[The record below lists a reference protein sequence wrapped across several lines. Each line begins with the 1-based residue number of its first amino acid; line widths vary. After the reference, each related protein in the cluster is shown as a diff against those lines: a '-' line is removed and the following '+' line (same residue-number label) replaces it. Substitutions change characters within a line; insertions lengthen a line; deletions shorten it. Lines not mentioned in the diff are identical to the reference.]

1 VSLDRKRWA
10 LLAADL
16 KFSQLDIARKQAD
29 TWRTG
34 LATLTTLLTGV
45 LVVRGRDDVSTLTRP
60 FQIVVAALLGL
71 ALILLLWAT
80 MWVSRALAGPPGE
93 EILLTGEG
101 LEQWTSGEVRKI
113 STALRWV
120 PIMAAASV
128 IVLAAAVALTW
139 FAPAAQGAPTRL
151 VQVSETGGQI
161 TCGTFIGETQH
172 QVILAAPAATVAAP
186 GARATPD
193 ARATSIDGSD
203 TAASGRAA
211 LATYLPLTTYLPL
224 ASVLAIIPVTTCG

>member
-1 VSLDRKRWA
+1 MSLDRKRWA

-60 FQIVVAALLGL
+60 SQIVVAALLGL

-80 MWVSRALAGPPGE
+80 IWVSRALAGPPGE

-120 PIMAAASV
+120 PGMAAASV
-128 IVLAAAVALTW
+128 IAVAAAVGVTW
-139 FAPAAQGAPTRL
+139 FGPAAAGTPAPL
-151 VQVSETGGQI
+151 VQVSQTDGQT

-172 QVILAAPAATVAAP
+172 QLILTAPAATAPVAASTP
-186 GARATPD
+186 AAATTP
-193 ARATSIDGSD
+193 AVLATSAYNSD
-203 TAASGRAA
+203 TTASGRTA
-211 LATYLPLTTYLPL
+211 LTSYLPV
-224 ASVLAIIPVTTCG
+224 ASVLAIIPVATCG

>member
-60 FQIVVAALLGL
+60 FQIVVAALLGV

-80 MWVSRALAGPPGE
+80 MWLSRALAGPPGE

-101 LEQWTSGEVRKI
+101 LEQWTGGEVRKI
-113 STALRWV
+113 SKALRWV
-120 PIMAAASV
+120 PGLAAASV
-128 IVLAAAVALTW
+128 IAVAAAVGLTW
-139 FAPAAQGAPTRL
+139 FAPAAQGTSAPL
-151 VQVSETGGQI
+151 VQVSETDGQT
-161 TCGTFIGETQH
+161 TCGTFVGEIRH
-172 QVILAAPAATVAAP
+172 EMILTAPPT
-186 GARATPD
+186 TP
-193 ARATSIDGSD
+193 
-203 TAASGRAA
+203 AA
-211 LATYLPLTTYLPL
+211 LATYLPVT
-224 ASVLAIIPVTTCG
+224 SVLTVTPVTTCG

>member
-1 VSLDRKRWA
+1 MSPDSKRWA

-93 EILLTGEG
+93 EILLTPEG
-101 LEQWTSGEVRKI
+101 LEEWTGGEVRKI

-120 PIMAAASV
+120 PGLAAASV
-128 IVLAAAVALTW
+128 IAVAVAVAITW
-139 FAPAAQGAPTRL
+139 FAPAQNPATTPL
-151 VQVSETGGQI
+151 VQVTETTGQACGGL
-161 TCGTFIGETQH
+161 IGETSH
-172 QVILAAPAATVAAP
+172 EVILTAPATLIP
-186 GARATPD
+186 L
-193 ARATSIDGSD
+193 TSI
-203 TAASGRAA
+203 
-211 LATYLPLTTYLPL
+211 
-224 ASVLAIIPVTTCG
+224 LAITPVTACG

>member
-16 KFSQLDIARKQAD
+16 KFSQLDIARAQAD

-45 LVVRGRDDVSTLTRP
+45 LVLRGRDDVSALTRP
-60 FQIVVAALLGL
+60 FQIVAAALLGL

-80 MWVSRALAGPPGE
+80 MWLSRALAGPPGE

-101 LEQWTSGEVRKI
+101 LEQWTSGEVRKV

-120 PIMAAASV
+120 PGMAAASV
-128 IVLAAAVALTW
+128 IAVAVAVGVTW
-139 FAPAAQGAPTRL
+139 FGPAATAAPL
-151 VQVSETGGQI
+151 VRVTETSGQI
-161 TCGTFIGETQH
+161 TCGTLIGETQH
-172 QVILAAPAATVAAP
+172 QVILTAPAGGQAV
-186 GARATPD
+186 
-193 ARATSIDGSD
+193 
-203 TAASGRAA
+203 
-211 LATYLPLTTYLPL
+211 
-224 ASVLAIIPVTTCG
+224 IIPVTSHLVITPVTSCG

>member
-1 VSLDRKRWA
+1 MSLDRKRWA

-34 LATLTTLLTGV
+34 LATLTTLLTGI

-120 PIMAAASV
+120 PVMAAASV

-139 FAPAAQGAPTRL
+139 FAPAAQGASTPL

-161 TCGTFIGETQH
+161 SCGTFIGETQH
-172 QVILAAPAATVAAP
+172 QVVLAAPAATVATP
-186 GARATPD
+186 GALASS
-193 ARATSIDGSD
+193 ADGRD
-203 TAASGRAA
+203 TAASGRTA
-211 LATYLPLTTYLPL
+211 YLPL

>member
-34 LATLTTLLTGV
+34 LATLTTLLTGI

-120 PIMAAASV
+120 PVMAAASV

-139 FAPAAQGAPTRL
+139 FAPAAQGASTPL

-161 TCGTFIGETQH
+161 SCGTFIGETQH
-172 QVILAAPAATVAAP
+172 QVVLAAPAATVATP
-186 GARATPD
+186 GALASS
-193 ARATSIDGSD
+193 ADGRD
-203 TAASGRAA
+203 TAASGRTA
-211 LATYLPLTTYLPL
+211 YLPL